1 MDLSKQSGVVTES
14 TLSAC
19 VRVPFPSEREAEI
32 AYNSLRVD
40 PEPKR
45 SMCSKKMTLDAC
57 VLQVAPPLPRR
68 DFCAK
73 EARQLRVA
81 LNSFFDLLLLAT
93 STMDRFGPAA

>member
-45 SMCSKKMTLDAC
+45 SMCSKKMTLDAS
-57 VLQVAPPLPRR
+57 VLQV